1 MFAQGLFHSL
11 HGCVTAFL
19 LYNIYRGLLAV
30 FNRSIDWIIQVLAEV
45 LIFLN
50 CHIGALEFSGGLTLL
65 FFLCC
70 ALLFI
75 LGGALLTGFS
85 VALLFISCVA
95 LFFRAF
101 FTLLLICNLCGDGA
115 NFLVFGLTIIIQY
128 FCTLLLYHCFALF
141 VKKTVI

>member
-30 FNRSIDWIIQVLAEV
+30 LNRSIDWIIQVLAEV

-65 FFLCC
+65 FFLCR

-75 LGGALLTGFS
+75 LGGALLTSLSAAF
-85 VALLFISCVA
+85 LFISCVA
-95 LFFRAF
+95 LFFRA
-101 FTLLLICNLCGDGA
+101 L
-115 NFLVFGLTIIIQY
+115 
-128 FCTLLLYHCFALF
+128 
-141 VKKTVI
+141 